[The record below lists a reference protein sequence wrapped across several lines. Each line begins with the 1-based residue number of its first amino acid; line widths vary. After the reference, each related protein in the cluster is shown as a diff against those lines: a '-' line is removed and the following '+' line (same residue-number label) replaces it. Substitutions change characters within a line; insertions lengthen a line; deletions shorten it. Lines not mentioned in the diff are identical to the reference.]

1 MTQAA
6 SDSASLAVPITTA
19 VVASEQQV
27 ADAFTKAGLI
37 PVHVNFSQFVDTSFN
52 ATASAS

>member
-1 MTQAA
+1 
-6 SDSASLAVPITTA
+6 

-27 ADAFTKAGLI
+27 ADAFTTSGLI
-37 PVHVNFSQFVDTSFN
+37 PVHVNFSQFVATSFN